1 MDEIKILM
9 MDGCTESEA
18 KKHLKDGTV
27 IFEDFDENLE
37 EYLDELDIE
46 EEDRNEYRK
55 MVTDKIPV
63 ADWGVVDQDGKT
75 YYIMYSLW
83 LTFILF
89 FDIIISFYNDSIAH
103 EKEAFR
109 SLFFVAFYFSIINSV
124 YKL

>member
-27 IFEDFDENLE
+27 ILQDFDENLE

-63 ADWGVVDQDGKT
+63 ADWGVVDQDGKI
-75 YYIMYSLW
+75 YYIMYSL
-83 LTFILF
+83 
-89 FDIIISFYNDSIAH
+89 
-103 EKEAFR
+103 
-109 SLFFVAFYFSIINSV
+109 
-124 YKL
+124 

>member
-27 IFEDFDENLE
+27 IFEDFDKNLE

-75 YYIMYSLW
+75 YYIMYSL
-83 LTFILF
+83 
-89 FDIIISFYNDSIAH
+89 
-103 EKEAFR
+103 
-109 SLFFVAFYFSIINSV
+109 
-124 YKL
+124 

>member
-55 MVTDKIPV
+55 MVT
-63 ADWGVVDQDGKT
+63 
-75 YYIMYSLW
+75 
-83 LTFILF
+83 FILF

>member
-1 MDEIKILM
+1 

-27 IFEDFDENLE
+27 ILQDFDENLE

-63 ADWGVVDQDGKT
+63 ADWGVVDQDGKI
-75 YYIMYSLW
+75 YYIMYSL
-83 LTFILF
+83 
-89 FDIIISFYNDSIAH
+89 
-103 EKEAFR
+103 
-109 SLFFVAFYFSIINSV
+109 
-124 YKL
+124 